1 MPKKKSQQEFDAMR
15 KLTPWFDATVHSPSR
30 EGSYDCQECNTRHYF
45 KDGLWYRNKWS
56 IDRRRLTIS
65 KMHWRGLVRE
75 SLESLLS
82 KFDSSL
88 PRSSEEQAW
97 LNMAPVGME
106 FGSSDFDQLIRKA
119 VKEVKK
125 GKLKPYKFGKIE

>member
-1 MPKKKSQQEFDAMR
+1 
-15 KLTPWFDATVHSPSR
+15 
-30 EGSYDCQECNTRHYF
+30 
-45 KDGLWYRNKWS
+45 
-56 IDRRRLTIS
+56 
-65 KMHWRGLVRE
+65 MHWRGLVRE